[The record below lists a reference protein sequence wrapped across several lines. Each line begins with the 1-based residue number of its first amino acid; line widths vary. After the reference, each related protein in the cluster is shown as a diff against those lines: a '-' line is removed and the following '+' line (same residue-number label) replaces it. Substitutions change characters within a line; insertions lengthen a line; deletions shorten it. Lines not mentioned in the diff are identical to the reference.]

1 MNTLPPW
8 GPAWAG
14 AALGTGG
21 FATLSRLHG
30 WDWLANA
37 LLLLAAALIVRI
49 AAGWWRHR
57 VPPLERAAAP
67 AWALLGMAITT
78 VGSAQ
83 TAVTHQWWL
92 HGLLVVL
99 GAAICLGANAAY
111 WPVLRGEP
119 TFLSL
124 FPVMCPV
131 VPAVGLAQW
140 AEAGMPGAAG
150 ARALGWLLCALAVCG
165 AVPAFVLVY
174 RRMLPWGP
182 PAPLAAT
189 CWIPLGIV
197 GQSVVAV
204 VTLGGPR
211 AYGWAVLALGL
222 PLALWA
228 AWRHWGSLPGWA
240 PYNPTWWASTF
251 PVATCGTG
259 AYALSG
265 GQGWWAALSLGLL
278 FLLAAHW
285 CVAAV
290 RAASWRFKSL

>member
-1 MNTLPPW
+1 MTASA
-8 GPAWAG
+8 PAAPSTTSLTSRDRARIVTASTVG
-14 AALGTGG
+14 TTIEFYDFYVYATAAVAVFPHLFFPKSGNPTVGLLAS
-21 FATLSRLHG
+21 FATFG
-30 WDWLANA
+30 LAFLARPLGSIVFGHFGDVVGRKATLVFA
-37 LLLLAAALIVRI
+37 LLTMGI
-49 AAGWWRHR
+49 A
-57 VPPLERAAAP
+57 
-67 AWALLGMAITT
+67 
-78 VGSAQ
+78 
-83 TAVTHQWWL
+83 
-92 HGLLVVL
+92 
-99 GAAICLGANAAY
+99 
-111 WPVLRGEP
+111 

-140 AEAGMPGAAG
+140 AEAGMPGASG
-150 ARALGWLLCALAVCG
+150 AKALGWLLCALAVCG
-165 AVPAFVLVY
+165 AVPAFALVY

-251 PVATCGTG
+251 PVATCGAG